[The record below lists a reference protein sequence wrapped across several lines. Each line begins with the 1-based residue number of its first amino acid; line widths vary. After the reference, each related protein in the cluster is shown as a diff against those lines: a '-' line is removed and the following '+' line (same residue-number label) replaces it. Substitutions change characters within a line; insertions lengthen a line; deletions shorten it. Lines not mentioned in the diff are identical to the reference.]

1 MVDATAATTAT
12 ATATN
17 NVPALPAAT
26 MKLLVDTKAK
36 RVLYAEG
43 GKEVVDFFF
52 GILALPIGTVAKL
65 LREGGAQAAGAANI
79 YDSAEKMDPAYMKS
93 AAVRDALL
101 NSHRYTLLTHPTIV
115 PQSPVATVAGPST
128 VVQST
133 NTAYAPLMSVSSA
146 PAAYTTKYA
155 VPTTTT
161 SITPASG
168 IVASTITARGSN
180 MGGFVQGLVTYTI
193 MDDLTIAPMS
203 NISATVLLSKLN
215 GEDKGLVLEEKSV
228 HIGYQEVP
236 LGCVLGA
243 KSFSDLY

>member
-1 MVDATAATTAT
+1 MVDAAAAAAT

-26 MKLLVDTKAK
+26 MKLLIDTKAK

-93 AAVRDALL
+93 TAVRDALL
-101 NSHRYTLLTHPTIV
+101 NSHRYTLLTHPTIL
-115 PQSPVATVAGPST
+115 PQSSATTVAGPCT

-133 NTAYAPLMSVSSA
+133 TTAYAPLISVSSA
-146 PAAYTTKYA
+146 AAAYTTKYA
-155 VPTTTT
+155 APTTAT

-168 IVASTITARGSN
+168 IASTITARGSN
-180 MGGFVQGLVTYTI
+180 TGGFVQGLVTYTI

-215 GEDKGLVLEEKSV
+215 GEEKGLVLEEKSV
-228 HIGYQEVP
+228 QIGYQEVI
-236 LGCVLGA
+236 LDGVQCA
-243 KSFSDLY
+243 K

>member
-1 MVDATAATTAT
+1 MVDAAAAATTAT
-12 ATATN
+12 AAN

-52 GILALPIGTVAKL
+52 GILALPVGTVAKL

-93 AAVRDALL
+93 AVVRDALL
-101 NSHRYTLLTHPTIV
+101 NSHRYTLLTHPTIQ
-115 PQSPVATVAGPST
+115 PQSTAATVAGPST

-133 NTAYAPLMSVSSA
+133 NTAYAAPLMSVSSA
-146 PAAYTTKYA
+146 AAYTTKYA
-155 VPTTTT
+155 APTTTT
-161 SITPASG
+161 MSITPASG
-168 IVASTITARGSN
+168 IASSITARGSN
-180 MGGFVQGLVTYTI
+180 TGGFVQGLVTYTI

>member
-1 MVDATAATTAT
+1 MVDAAAAAAT

-26 MKLLVDTKAK
+26 MKLLIDTKAK

-79 YDSAEKMDPAYMKS
+79 YDRAEKMDPAYMKS
-93 AAVRDALL
+93 TAVRDALL
-101 NSHRYTLLTHPTIV
+101 NSHRYTLLTHPTIL
-115 PQSPVATVAGPST
+115 PQSSAATVAGPST

-133 NTAYAPLMSVSSA
+133 NTAYVAPLMSVSSA